1 MSRAREFDETEVMD
15 KALEIFW
22 RQGYEGTSL
31 NDLLD
36 ATGLT
41 KSSLYAAFGSKEDLF
56 YRIVERY
63 LSKHVESRQACALA
77 ETTPR
82 RIVERLLYGMA
93 DLHAGSRTPPG
104 CLITG
109 AALACSPQSEPV
121 RQYLVRSRNEFSQ
134 ILSDRLEAVTDAGPL
149 PPGMTAE
156 EAGRLVVLT
165 IQGMA
170 VEAKGG
176 ATRNELREIVRT
188 FLLSW
193 PEN

>member
-1 MSRAREFDETEVMD
+1 MSRAREFDEAKVLD
-15 KALEIFW
+15 KALQVFW
-22 RQGYEGTSL
+22 QQGYEGTSL

-41 KSSLYAAFGSKEDLF
+41 KSSLYATFGSKEDLF
-56 YRIVERY
+56 HRIVERY
-63 LSKHVESRQACALA
+63 LSKHVEFRQACALA
-77 ETTPR
+77 EPTPR

-109 AALACSPQSEPV
+109 AALACSPATESI
-121 RQYLVRSRNEFSQ
+121 RLDLVRSRNEFGQ
-134 ILSDRLEAVTDAGPL
+134 ILRERLEAVASAGPL
-149 PPGMTAE
+149 PPGMTA
-156 EAGRLVVLT
+156 ADAARLVVLT

-176 ATRNELREIVRT
+176 ATRNELRRIVQT